1 MHPMNKHAFPDP
13 GHDHSACSGSV
24 LERAERVCAR
34 RGARLTALRRDVLR
48 HLAQGHQAIGAYEV
62 MARMES
68 EQGPAPAPISVYR
81 ALDFLQA
88 HGLVHKIESRNA
100 YVACSHGH
108 ADERAVLLICEGC
121 GMVAEMSGGPVFE
134 ALDREAAAHGF
145 APARAVI
152 ELAGRCGHCAQ
163 NQQVSLP

>member
-1 MHPMNKHAFPDP
+1 MNKHAFPDP

-68 EQGPAPAPISVYR
+68 ENSPAPAPVSIYR

-108 ADERAVLLICEGC
+108 SDERAVLLICEAC
-121 GMVAEMSGGPVFE
+121 GMVAEIAGDTVFE
-134 ALDREAAAHGF
+134 ALDGEAAAHGF
-145 APARAVI
+145 SAARAVI

-163 NQQVSLP
+163 IPQASAS